1 MTAHSLDALGKT
13 LSDSFFHGLDRAA
26 VLEAIRAKQD
36 TLAVREKMVDVWGV
50 TDGAVLNALVELGLT
65 TEIIAVIALTP
76 LVEVAWADGKVTAA
90 ERRSVLDAAASF
102 GLAQRDFC
110 QTTLARWLTAPPPTE
125 ALQEWRRV
133 LGPTL
138 AATEGRSARA
148 TERELLA
155 AAHSVARMDELP
167 LDIGSG
173 LTEPEAEVLRDL
185 SLALADADV

>member
-76 LVEVAWADGKVTAA
+76 LVEVAWADGALDRRERAAILKAA
-90 ERRSVLDAAASF
+90 EEYGLEPSDISYAMLEHRLRERPEPELIHMWKAYIHQLRSTLDEESNAALRSEIISRTRSVAEASGGLLGLSTKVSPRELQVLDELELSF
-102 GLAQRDFC
+102 G
-110 QTTLARWLTAPPPTE
+110 
-125 ALQEWRRV
+125 
-133 LGPTL
+133 
-138 AATEGRSARA
+138 
-148 TERELLA
+148 
-155 AAHSVARMDELP
+155 
-167 LDIGSG
+167 
-173 LTEPEAEVLRDL
+173 
-185 SLALADADV
+185 